1 MKRAFRSAPD
11 GHRSDVDTRHPRYE
25 ETCPVLDANR
35 RPCPYQRS
43 IDVTRFGDTTPRI
56 IRETGARS
64 HTELGD
70 RGPAVRD
77 YEEGNEGG
85 SWRRL
90 LDLIQ
95 NHKPAFAHSFDHALC

>member
-1 MKRAFRSAPD
+1 MLEA
-11 GHRSDVDTRHPRYE
+11 H
-25 ETCPVLDANR
+25 R

-70 RGPAVRD
+70 RRPVLQG
-77 YEEGNEGG
+77 YEKGNGG
-85 SWRRL
+85 AHEHRQRL
-90 LDLIQ
+90 
-95 NHKPAFAHSFDHALC
+95 A